1 MPARPRLQRLSF
13 VVEDQKRKP
22 LVESEESRPAN
33 APRSPQWLPEDA
45 AKLWRRTVRI
55 MIDAGTWHPAFS
67 DTLASYVVLEAQFR
81 ADIEGFP
88 VTKMVQKR
96 LLAADLGLVPSNFGK
111 VQKAANTYGGRTN
124 KFMKFIP

>member
-1 MPARPRLQRLSF
+1 MPARSRVQRIPLI
-13 VVEDQKRKP
+13 VPNQKRNP
-22 LVESEESRPAN
+22 LVESEESRPAK

-55 MIDAGTWHPAFS
+55 MIDVGTWHPAFT

-96 LLAADLGLVPSNFGK
+96 LLAADLGLSPSNFGK
-111 VQKAANTYGGRTN
+111 LVKAAKPYGKRTN
-124 KFMKFIP
+124 KFMEFRR

>member
-33 APRSPQWLPEDA
+33 APRPPQWLPEDA

-55 MIDAGTWHPAFS
+55 MIGLGTWHPAFT

-96 LLAADLGLVPSNFGK
+96 LLAADLGLSPSNFGK
-111 VQKAANTYGGRTN
+111 VVKAVKPYGKRPN
-124 KFMKFIP
+124 PFDRFK